1 MTENNTNVQWEV
13 DSWTDFANEM
23 RRIRIKRKVMD
34 KKVNEHPENTDM
46 EKKAGEGLTRER
58 WGEQATFKG
67 SRHLSGADSTESSTL
82 DGTASFTV

>member
-13 DSWTDFANEM
+13 DSCTDFPNEM

-67 SRHLSGADSTESSTL
+67 SRHLSLAL
-82 DGTASFTV
+82 TAQRAVL